1 MSAAAWSMGLR
12 PEEMMEQAR
21 EQLQTASVILNDL
34 SARRDV
40 SDEAMEMELRM
51 QILWLTIA
59 ANKIHEAARQRAVI
73 SQARELYLRRE
84 GPGQ

>member
-1 MSAAAWSMGLR
+1 MSESAWSMALR
-12 PEEMMEQAR
+12 PEEMMQHAR
-21 EQLQTASVILNDL
+21 EQMQESARILTDL
-34 SARRDV
+34 AGRRDV
-40 SDEAMEMELRM
+40 SDESLEFELRM

-73 SQARELYLRRE
+73 QHAREIYLRRE

>member
-12 PEEMMEQAR
+12 PEEMMEHAR
-21 EQLQTASVILNDL
+21 EQLGESGRILSDL
-34 SARRDV
+34 GVRRDV
-40 SDEAMEMELRM
+40 SDEALEFELRM

-73 SQARELYLRRE
+73 QQAREIYLRRE